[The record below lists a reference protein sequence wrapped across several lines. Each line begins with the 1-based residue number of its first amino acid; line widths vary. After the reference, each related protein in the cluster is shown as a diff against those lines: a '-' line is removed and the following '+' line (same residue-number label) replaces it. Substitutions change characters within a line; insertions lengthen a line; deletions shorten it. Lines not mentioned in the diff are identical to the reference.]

1 MSLANLTEMGTEHR
15 IIVRE
20 IGWLDERI
28 DDLQNQLK
36 QNVQRK
42 RFLLQQTE
50 RVFEPLNRLPV
61 MVYESGAA
69 AKMTRSKSTPRTE
82 KVCRNQSFKNI

>member
-1 MSLANLTEMGTEHR
+1 MVSLANLTEMGTEHR

-28 DDLQNQLK
+28 EDLQNQLK
-36 QNVQRK
+36 QCVQRR

-50 RVFEPLNRLPV
+50 RVFEPLTRFPV
-61 MVYESGAA
+61 VVYESGPAG
-69 AKMTRSKSTPRTE
+69 KMTGRSKSTPRTE
-82 KVCRNQSFKNI
+82 KV